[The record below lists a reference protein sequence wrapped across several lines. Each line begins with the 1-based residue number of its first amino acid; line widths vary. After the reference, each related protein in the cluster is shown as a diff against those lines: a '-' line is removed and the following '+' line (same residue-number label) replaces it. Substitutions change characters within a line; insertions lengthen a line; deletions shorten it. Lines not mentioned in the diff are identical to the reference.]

1 MLRWSP
7 KRRATG
13 YGPTVIDS
21 RAAVVLLAFWTAA
34 WLALGAWTGYEVN
47 ALRTLS
53 DTVIK
58 AGVAVQST
66 GDALEQVGSVPLVG
80 GQFTHIGRQV
90 AAAGVSAQVSGRSS
104 KSTIDTLAILLGLA
118 VGLVPVGPVVL
129 LVVLIRRRE
138 R

>member
-1 MLRWSP
+1 V
-7 KRRATG
+7 T
-13 YGPTVIDS
+13 IDS
-21 RAAVVLLAFWTAA
+21 RTASVLLVLWTAA

-58 AGVAVQST
+58 AGVAVETT
-66 GDALEQVGSVPLVG
+66 GHALEQVGSVPLVG
-80 GQFTHIGRQV
+80 GRFGQIGRQV
-90 AAAGVSAQVSGRSS
+90 SAAGVSAQLSGRSS

-129 LVVLIRRRE
+129 LFVILRRRA
-138 R
+138 

>member
-1 MLRWSP
+1 V
-7 KRRATG
+7 T
-13 YGPTVIDS
+13 IDS
-21 RAAVVLLAFWTAA
+21 RAAVVLLAFWSAA

-53 DTVIK
+53 DTVVK
-58 AGVAVQST
+58 AGVAVQTT
-66 GDALEQVGSVPLVG
+66 GAALEQVGNVPFVG
-80 GQFTHIGRQV
+80 GELGRIGRQV
-90 AAAGVSAQVSGRSS
+90 SSAGVSAQVSGRSS
-104 KSTIDTLAILLGLA
+104 KSTIDTLAVLLGLA